1 MLQKA
6 PLVLSRQWFH
16 QQGVKGVAVV
26 QTESQSRL
34 GLGHY
39 QYPFAYLSCAVGLVF
54 SVPEYKIENHALPDY
69 VFSVCRYA
77 SRANEHQ
84 SNQDALTRKT
94 ATCP

>member
-16 QQGVKGVAVV
+16 QQAVKGVAVV

-39 QYPFAYLSCAVGLVF
+39 QYPFAYLGCAVGLVF
-54 SVPEYKIENHALPDY
+54 STRSKRMLCLTMS
-69 VFSVCRYA
+69 FRYA
-77 SRANEHQ
+77 ATPAERMNINPTKMHSLENCYLP
-84 SNQDALTRKT
+84 LT
-94 ATCP
+94 